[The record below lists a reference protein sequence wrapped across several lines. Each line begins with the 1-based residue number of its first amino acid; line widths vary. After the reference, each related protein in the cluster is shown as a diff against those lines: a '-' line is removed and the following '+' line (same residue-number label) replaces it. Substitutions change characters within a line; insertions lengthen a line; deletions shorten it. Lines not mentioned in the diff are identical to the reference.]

1 MQCGFKTPWHPSHTT
16 GSYGNTGISGIDFP
30 GVTSA
35 PVGNTIRVASI
46 REHGQALK
54 DIRTP
59 SRFSYAAKSISISFT
74 TTPTSLSKSRCFIYA
89 LSNLASLP
97 RADLSLVEGLCDE
110 FQARGGIRSIQFESS
125 FQKSNSSS
133 FTFSREKVVQNDDHP
148 KLLLSIAQISLSLS
162 HSESV

>member
-16 GSYGNTGISGIDFP
+16 GSYGNTGISGIDLP

-35 PVGNTIRVASI
+35 PVGKTIRVASI

-74 TTPTSLSKSRCFIYA
+74 FTPTSLSRRRCFIYA
-89 LSNLASLP
+89 FL
-97 RADLSLVEGLCDE
+97 
-110 FQARGGIRSIQFESS
+110 
-125 FQKSNSSS
+125 
-133 FTFSREKVVQNDDHP
+133 
-148 KLLLSIAQISLSLS
+148 
-162 HSESV
+162 